1 MLLLLFR
8 LDALE
13 WHALGELHASLLRTQ
28 LPHVASHLERLGM
41 TPAMYLPE
49 WLMPLW
55 TRTLRPEVAALVWVL
70 LITDGDA
77 LLLRAA
83 LAVLACIAPP
93 LLACD
98 DITDARRLLA
108 TAPMAIELPDLV
120 GALEQCVVTEEDLA
134 PLRDADAGVL

>member
-1 MLLLLFR
+1 VR
-8 LDALE
+8 K
-13 WHALGELHASLLRTQ
+13 RPPPQ
-28 LPHVASHLERLGM
+28 LPQNCRGLGAGPRAK
-41 TPAMYLPE
+41 TPSAAALDR
-49 WLMPLW
+49 
-55 TRTLRPEVAALVWVL
+55 RTLRPEVAALVWVL